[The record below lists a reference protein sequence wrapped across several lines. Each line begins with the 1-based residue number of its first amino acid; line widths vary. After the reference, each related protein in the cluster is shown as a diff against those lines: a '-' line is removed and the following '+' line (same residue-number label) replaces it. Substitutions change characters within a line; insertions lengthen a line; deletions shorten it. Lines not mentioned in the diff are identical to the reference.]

1 MEILINLIKNPS
13 KNILILF
20 IAIWFLIITL
30 FIFSITDVFDES
42 LFQKKYIVL
51 YLLVLLNPTLLL
63 MNIFKNYRKNK
74 KSR

>member
-1 MEILINLIKNPS
+1 MKILINLIKNPS

-20 IAIWFLIITL
+20 TAIWLLIITL

>member
-1 MEILINLIKNPS
+1 MKIIINLIKNPS

-20 IAIWFLIITL
+20 TAIWFLIITL

>member
-1 MEILINLIKNPS
+1 MKTLMNLIKNPS

-20 IAIWFLIITL
+20 TAIWLLIITL